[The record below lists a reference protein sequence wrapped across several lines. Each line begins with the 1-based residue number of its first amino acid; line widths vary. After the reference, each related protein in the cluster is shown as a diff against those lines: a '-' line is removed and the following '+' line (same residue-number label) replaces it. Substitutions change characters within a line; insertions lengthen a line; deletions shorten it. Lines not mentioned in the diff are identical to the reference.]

1 MSLGSLLL
9 ATSVL
14 LLLSVLASKASARLG
29 IPALVLF
36 LLIGMFAGSEGPGGF
51 EFDYPR
57 LAQYVGVVALVFILF
72 AGGFDTDW
80 ASVRPVLWQGIALST
95 VGVGLTT
102 IIVAGFAV
110 YVIHFSLLEGLLL
123 GSIVSCTDAAAVFAV
138 LRSGHVG
145 LQARL
150 KHLLELESGSNDP
163 MAVFL
168 TLGFVSLLTNH
179 TASLLDLLLMFA
191 LQMPMGLL
199 LGWVMGTASVLIINR
214 IELEYD
220 GLYPVL
226 SLSLVLLT
234 YGLTD
239 VLGGSGFL
247 AIYVTGL
254 VMGNSQ
260 FVHQRS
266 LMRFHDGLAWL
277 MQITMFLALGL
288 QVFPSRIFPIIGIG
302 LLVSIFLMFFARPLS
317 TLLTL
322 ALTQMSLK
330 EQLFISWGGLRGA
343 VPIILGTFP
352 IVAAVPQADMIFN
365 LVFFIVV
372 TSVVLQGTSLPLV
385 ARWLRLESPLP
396 STQENMLLLE
406 SPDSIRTGL
415 TEITIS
421 STSAVAGKQ
430 IVGLGLPE
438 EVVIMMVSR
447 NGHAFIPTGR
457 STLQAHDK
465 LLVFADRERLA
476 ETMKVMEAY
485 DPQQIPGPR
494 GDVV

>member
-102 IIVAGFAV
+102 ILVAGFAV

-254 VMGNSQ
+254 VMGNIQ

-430 IVGLGLPE
+430 IVSLGLPE
-438 EVVIMMVSR
+438 QVVIMMVSR

-457 STLQAHDK
+457 SALQAHDK